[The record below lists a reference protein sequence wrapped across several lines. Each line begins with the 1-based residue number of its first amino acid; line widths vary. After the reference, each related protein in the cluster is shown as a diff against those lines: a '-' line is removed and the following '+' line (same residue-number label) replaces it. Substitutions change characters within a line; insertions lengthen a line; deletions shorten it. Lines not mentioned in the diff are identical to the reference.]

1 MAVGSDFVEEKELLP
16 ELFENSVVESPPNN
30 RTPRIGPL
38 ILQLAT
44 TADSI
49 TPWGK
54 DPVKRDRELREFW
67 HTESLLASAVYGVSI
82 RNASF
87 AWHIEGTDK
96 TKPRPKNTI
105 NKVTEIIQ
113 RSNRGK
119 GWYDLILKTCI
130 DLYCL
135 AGNTKVKLGGDRLGK
150 TKTIAR
156 MVKDRDP
163 GPVIS
168 VGSDGT
174 LVEQMVTEWHSTPL
188 GNRKWYFLST
198 KLATNHDQ
206 GGKQGGIFLTE
217 DHPMLTDRG
226 WVQAKDLL
234 PTDKIGTSDLVPSEE
249 QAEVLVGGLLGD
261 MSMSRF
267 TKRAIIRFG
276 HSVDQS
282 DYLEFK
288 KSLLKE
294 FGWTGQN
301 SRLTEKGAHSIGV
314 NSLASLGLSPWYDR
328 WYPDGKKRVNRE
340 DFVKYFSPRM
350 LAIWFMDDGACQ
362 RTLTTA
368 NNQSEHAVLCTD
380 GFEKEDVEWLAEEL
394 TSRGFSCKVQ
404 QIKDKYYRIRFTAD
418 GYRALVSY
426 IGEYVIPSMQ
436 YKMGQHTKPF
446 NPSVWELEPA
456 TIYFDEI
463 EKIEQKD
470 YIGATG
476 KVVETTYHIGVD
488 KTRNFIAGNLV
499 SHNTQ
504 DNGAFWE
511 IIRVDN
517 NNPTSPVINFA
528 HLDSGRCWRTGD
540 PEYPVIYRDFYGREH
555 AMPWWRVETLEEFPS
570 PIEEMYGMQYSAVTR
585 ALLAAQI
592 LRDISIYKKEKVGG
606 NFTRAIDII
615 GGVSKSNID
624 DAVLLAE
631 EQNLNRGLY
640 RFSQPVI
647 IPGVDPTHPLS
658 HVHID
663 LATLPDSFNEDTTF
677 KWYIAQLAL
686 AFGVDYQEFAPLMS
700 GNLGSSGQSEIL
712 HLKTRGKGPALI
724 MTMLEDKIN
733 SHLPYNVRFEFKE
746 QDIRSD
752 RERAEARFIRAKE
765 RALLVRSGEID
776 AIAARQLAVESGDI
790 PEWMIP
796 EIESRLSSQPTE
808 QPSEIT
814 FGTDQIVGGI
824 DSHTERKGYQKI
836 TAKDIQEARRIVSEL
851 VTK

>member
-16 ELFENSVVESPPNN
+16 ELFENSVVETPPNN

-130 DLYCL
+130 DLY
-135 AGNTKVKLGGDRLGK
+135 
-150 TKTIAR
+150 
-156 MVKDRDP
+156 
-163 GPVIS
+163 
-168 VGSDGT
+168 
-174 LVEQMVTEWHSTPL
+174 
-188 GNRKWYFLST
+188 
-198 KLATNHDQ
+198 
-206 GGKQGGIFLTE
+206 
-217 DHPMLTDRG
+217 
-226 WVQAKDLL
+226 
-234 PTDKIGTSDLVPSEE
+234 
-249 QAEVLVGGLLGD
+249 
-261 MSMSRF
+261 
-267 TKRAIIRFG
+267 
-276 HSVDQS
+276 
-282 DYLEFK
+282 
-288 KSLLKE
+288 
-294 FGWTGQN
+294 
-301 SRLTEKGAHSIGV
+301 
-314 NSLASLGLSPWYDR
+314 
-328 WYPDGKKRVNRE
+328 
-340 DFVKYFSPRM
+340 
-350 LAIWFMDDGACQ
+350 
-362 RTLTTA
+362 TA
-368 NNQSEHAVLCTD
+368 
-380 GFEKEDVEWLAEEL
+380 
-394 TSRGFSCKVQ
+394 
-404 QIKDKYYRIRFTAD
+404 
-418 GYRALVSY
+418 
-426 IGEYVIPSMQ
+426 
-436 YKMGQHTKPF
+436 
-446 NPSVWELEPA
+446 
-456 TIYFDEI
+456 
-463 EKIEQKD
+463 
-470 YIGATG
+470 
-476 KVVETTYHIGVD
+476 
-488 KTRNFIAGNLV
+488 
-499 SHNTQ
+499 

-570 PIEEMYGMQYSAVTR
+570 PIEEMYGIQYCAVTR

-814 FGTDQIVGGI
+814 FGTDQIIGGI